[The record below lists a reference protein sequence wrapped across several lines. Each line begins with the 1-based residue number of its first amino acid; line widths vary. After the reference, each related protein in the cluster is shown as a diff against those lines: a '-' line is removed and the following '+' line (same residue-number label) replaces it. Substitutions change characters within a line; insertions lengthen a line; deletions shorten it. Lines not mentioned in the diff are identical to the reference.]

1 MVLILG
7 DEKTHLMSFIATCK
21 HATGLLYPTMFV
33 PGLKTLDFNAGPI
46 VTVSIQDSSTG
57 PVVSCF
63 GPDFQGLVI
72 LFHSRIVE
80 F

>member
-46 VTVSIQDSSTG
+46 DTVS
-57 PVVSCF
+57 PVCCR
-63 GPDFQGLVI
+63 P
-72 LFHSRIVE
+72 
-80 F
+80 

>member
-33 PGLKTLDFNAGPI
+33 PGSKTLDFNAGLTA
-46 VTVSIQDSSTG
+46 TVSPLIRPEPFYSWAVQ
-57 PVVSCF
+57 
-63 GPDFQGLVI
+63 VI
-72 LFHSRIVE
+72 ISVNIE
-80 F
+80 